1 LVLFQ
6 SIYRQSDYKNDI
18 YVRSTA
24 ARVILR
30 LISICDLFIFG
41 VVAGN
46 DDIEHHTRII
56 SFGAE
61 LRFMV
66 SDR

>member
-1 LVLFQ
+1 M
-6 SIYRQSDYKNDI
+6 SAPPPRG
-18 YVRSTA
+18 
-24 ARVILR
+24 VILR